1 MQTYSNGRQWAGIL
15 VFTAGILLGLG
26 LTAASTWANLEA
38 DFYGFQHLASDHLD
52 GVSCPPLMTPHETG
66 LVRVQAHNPSPKTV
80 EPIYRIDTSS
90 SLAPETRQ
98 EQFVLEPGASR
109 ELTQPLTAANLDLGF
124 FIFAKVYRYPAYPL
138 PSAEAACGSLV
149 LDLPWLTGEQI
160 YALWLTLS
168 LVAIPLGLWLWN
180 PSGPPT
186 ATKTQNAAQALAL
199 LTLAGLL
206 VSAWAAWL
214 AGVLI
219 LALSLLLAA
228 VTLFVAGQ
236 K

>member
-1 MQTYSNGRQWAGIL
+1 MQNYSNGRKWAGIL

-26 LTAASTWANLEA
+26 LTAASTWASLEA

-52 GVSCPPLMTPHETG
+52 GVSCPALMTPHETG
-66 LVRVQAHNPSPKTV
+66 QVRVLASNPSQKTV
-80 EPIYRIDTSS
+80 EPIYRIDTST

-98 EQFVLEPGASR
+98 EQFSLEPGATR
-109 ELTQPLTAANLDLGF
+109 ELTQPLTAANIDLGF

-149 LDLPWLTGEQI
+149 LNLPGLTGGQI
-160 YALWLTLS
+160 YILWLTLS
-168 LVAIPLGLWLWN
+168 LVTIPLGLWLWEA
-180 PSGPPT
+180 PDPQPGI
-186 ATKTQNAAQALAL
+186 KTRNAPRALAL